1 MKFNLPWQKAPVKP
15 GRIGIATA
23 AANGA
28 EVLAVACC
36 DARGEIVFADQVAPA
51 ALVELV
57 AAQGWTGMACSLV
70 LPRQDY
76 QLLLADAPDVP
87 AAEVAAA
94 LRWRIKDLLSYP
106 VQQAALAASP
116 LPADAYRGRQKK
128 AYVAAL
134 QTTLLE
140 QRAAII
146 DAAGLNLDC
155 IEIAEFALNNLQSRI
170 EAPGAAILLHLFER
184 GGLLNIVEA
193 GQLYLSRESE
203 QDLQVLLDEQEPFQ
217 HREELLLEV
226 QRSRDFYESQMGKG
240 IITRL
245 QYSPDRVDMLPL
257 ADYLAS
263 QLGLVAEPLEIERVV
278 PVNEKISL
286 DTRAACTLAIGAALG
301 VKPGEQAQTLNLAG
315 QIARQEVQLF
325 NLRQQLYA
333 TLTVALLVVVYG
345 FLQIFFMQGDK
356 ARLAVQQAEYQ
367 QLQDSLAALVT
378 QRNAMD
384 ADKTLDVEVAKLEKR
399 QQFLDGVLRA
409 LRDPQSGS
417 SGFSEQLMALSRQHQ
432 EGLWLT
438 RIELSNGGRDMALTG
453 KVTDPA
459 LLPQYIQRLSVEPVF
474 AGQAFRVLRLASDNS
489 AESKPEKTEKQSIG
503 AMGFELRSGDAVPAA
518 DAASNVAARGN
529 RQ

>member
-263 QLGLVAEPLEIERVV
+263 QLGLVAEPLEIERIVAV
-278 PVNEKISL
+278 DETISL

-301 VKPGEQAQTLNLAG
+301 VKAGESAQALNLFD
-315 QIARQEVQLF
+315 QIAKQDVQLF
-325 NLRQQLYA
+325 NVQQQLRA
-333 TLTVALLVVVYG
+333 VLAVAALIVMYGLLQM
-345 FLQIFFMQGDK
+345 FLLQSDK
-356 ARLAVQQAEYQ
+356 AQLNVQQAEYQ
-367 QLQDSLAALVT
+367 QLQDNLAQLVT

-384 ADKTLDVEVAKLEKR
+384 ADKTVNVEVAQLEKR
-399 QQFLDGVLRA
+399 QQFLDGVLAA
-409 LRDPQSGS
+409 LRDPQGGS
-417 SGFSEQLMALSRQHQ
+417 SGFSEQLIALSRQHQ
-432 EGLWLT
+432 QGLWLT
-438 RIELSNGGRDMALTG
+438 RIELSDGGRDMALTG
-453 KVTDPA
+453 KATDPA
-459 LLPQYIQRLSVEPVF
+459 LLPQYIQRLSMEPVF
-474 AGQAFRVLRLASDNS
+474 TGQAFKVLRLAAEKS
-489 AESKPEKTEKQSIG
+489 AENSSEKTANHNSG
-503 AMGFELRSGDAVPAA
+503 AMSFELRSGEAVPGAGSA
-518 DAASNVAARGN
+518 RDVAARGN
-529 RQ
+529 R